1 MKPVSFPDEFVWPD
15 YAGGA
20 IANIAPT
27 AAALL
32 NIPFLGL
39 PPLRESY
46 WHSLGK
52 DVRRVVVFT
61 LDALGWNLI
70 QQEQSALHSL
80 LQQAKTTAKITS
92 VFPSTTVNALSS
104 IWTGAGPAQH
114 GLVALRMLMP
124 DQAVLGNMIS
134 WGANFTSAADTLVQ
148 AGVEPEKFLAV
159 PGMAE
164 QFAAANIPTYDFKS
178 FAFVDSPLSK
188 MHGRG
193 VKQRHGIR
201 TMADMV
207 VQVRQLLE
215 AKPQEQMFI
224 SAYWHEVDNLSHYR
238 GPHHEATAAE
248 VRSVLRLIEEELLGK
263 TNAAARAQT
272 ALFIIADH
280 GQIVTPQSQFIHL
293 GDHPELQK
301 MLFMRPAGEPRVTN
315 FYARHGCVDDLL
327 AYLQSNLSHAVWAVR
342 ANEALDMG
350 LYGPRPYA
358 PDVAH
363 RLGDI
368 IAVTRQG
375 YTLFPADEKEK
386 AGKMIGRHAGLTPAE
401 MEAPFLAFRL
411 DELG

>member
-1 MKPVSFPDEFVWPD
+1 MKPVSLPDEFVWPD
-15 YAGGA
+15 YDGGS
-20 IANIAPT
+20 IANVAPT

-32 NIPFLGL
+32 NIPFIGL

-46 WHSLGK
+46 WQSLAG
-52 DVRRVVVFT
+52 DVRRIVLFT
-61 LDALGWNLI
+61 IDALGWNLI
-70 QQEQSALHSL
+70 QQEQDALASL
-80 LQQAKTTAKITS
+80 LQRANVAQKITS

-104 IWTGAGPAQH
+104 IWTGAAPAHH

-134 WGANFTSAADTLVQ
+134 WGANFNWGDNETLVK

-159 PGMAE
+159 PGVAE
-164 QFAAANIPTYDFKS
+164 QFAAANVPTYDFKS

-193 VKQRHGIR
+193 VKQRFGIR

-215 AKPQEQMFI
+215 SKPHEAMYI

-248 VRSVLRLIEEELLGK
+248 VRSVLKLIEEELLER
-263 TNAAARAQT
+263 TDAAARAYT
-272 ALFIIADH
+272 AVFIIADH
-280 GQIVTPQSQFIHL
+280 GQVVTPQSHFIHL
-293 GDHPELQK
+293 GDHSELQK

-315 FYARHGCVDDLL
+315 FYARHGCVDDVL
-327 AYLQSNLSHAVWAVR
+327 AYLNQRLGHALWAIR
-342 ANEALDMG
+342 GTEALDMG
-350 LYGPRPYA
+350 LYGTPPFA

-363 RLGDI
+363 RVGDVVAI
-368 IAVTRQG
+368 TRAN
-375 YTLFPADEKEK
+375 YCFFPPDEKEK
-386 AGKMIGRHAGLTPAE
+386 AGKMLGRHAGLTVPE

-411 DELG
+411 G